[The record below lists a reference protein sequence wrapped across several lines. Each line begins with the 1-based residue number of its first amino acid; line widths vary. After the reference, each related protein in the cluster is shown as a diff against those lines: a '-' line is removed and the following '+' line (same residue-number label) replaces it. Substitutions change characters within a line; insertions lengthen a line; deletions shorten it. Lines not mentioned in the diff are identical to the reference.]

1 MGRAFDLSRLIDL
14 IYEAAV
20 DARAWAAAILAIAGA
35 LGAASMSLTVI
46 DVTDPDGKRAPFVVA
61 PHTDPAW
68 LHRYQE
74 RWSASNIVR
83 ERGLVFPARAIYQ
96 FEDLIDRAEFE
107 KTPFYNEFFA
117 PQHSDY
123 GLFANVE
130 KRPDAVAGIG
140 FYRPR
145 SAGRFD
151 SEDERLLG
159 ALAPHLQR
167 AVALN
172 LRLARIE
179 MERQGTAQMLDRSD
193 YGTLLVDAK
202 ARILFANA
210 VAERLLQRGAGL
222 YTWNGRL
229 SACSPAKTAALHNMI
244 AGGREGIPGGLLT
257 LPRADRRSLTLLV
270 LPFRAATAGLIRR
283 PAAIV
288 FVKDPE
294 TRPLPSSDEIRR
306 MFELTPAQ
314 AGLAREILQ
323 GDGVPAAA
331 ERLGISRATAHTH
344 LLEVFQRTGTS
355 RQAELA
361 RVILQQSPPRRD
373 LS

>member
-1 MGRAFDLSRLIDL
+1 MSRTSDLSRLIDL

-35 LGAASMSLTVI
+35 LGAAAMSLTVI
-46 DVTDPDGKRAPFVVA
+46 DVTDCDGKRAPFVVA
-61 PHTDPAW
+61 PRTDPDW
-68 LHRYQE
+68 LRHYHQ
-74 RWSASNIVR
+74 RWSASNVVR
-83 ERGLVFPARAIYQ
+83 ERGLAFPAGAIYQ
-96 FEDLIDRAEFE
+96 FENLIDRSAFE
-107 KTPFYNEFFA
+107 RTQLYNEFFA
-117 PQHSDY
+117 PQQLDFAI
-123 GLFANVE
+123 FANVA

-145 SAGRFD
+145 SAGRFN

-159 ALAPHLQR
+159 ALARHLQR
-167 AVALN
+167 AIALN

-179 MERQGTAQMLDRSD
+179 MERQGAAQMLDRSD

-222 YTWNGRL
+222 YTRNGRL
-229 SACSPAKTAALHNMI
+229 SARSPAKTAALHSMI
-244 AGGREGIPGGLLT
+244 AGGNEGLPGGLLT
-257 LPRADRRSLTLLV
+257 LPRPDRRSLTLLV
-270 LPFRAATAGLIRR
+270 LPFRAATAELIRR

-294 TRPLPSSDEIRR
+294 TRPLPSRDEIRR
-306 MFELTPAQ
+306 IFELTPAQ

-323 GDGVPAAA
+323 GDGIPAAA